1 MVTSHWCA
9 AASTVLP
16 SSATGSESLYV
27 SELDFSAFPPFLKLL
42 FFLSGIIVY
51 KKKKHFIYNHSDVF
65 VGMMQDEIP
74 EKEGICGT
82 ALLLPPRVPYSLGH
96 FYA

>member
-1 MVTSHWCA
+1 MDH
-9 AASTVLP
+9 
-16 SSATGSESLYV
+16 
-27 SELDFSAFPPFLKLL
+27 LKR
-42 FFLSGIIVY
+42 
-51 KKKKHFIYNHSDVF
+51 KKKHFIYNHSDVI

-82 ALLLPPRVPYSLGH
+82 ALLLLPRVPYSLGH

>member
-1 MVTSHWCA
+1 MTKREVIRLRYCSVLQLLCEITCPLVTVRVMDH
-9 AASTVLP
+9 
-16 SSATGSESLYV
+16 
-27 SELDFSAFPPFLKLL
+27 LKR
-42 FFLSGIIVY
+42 
-51 KKKKHFIYNHSDVF
+51 KKKNFIYNHSDVF

-82 ALLLPPRVPYSLGH
+82 ALLLLPRVPYSLGH